1 MATTITG
8 GCFCGGVRFEVTLP
22 FSDANYCHCGRC
34 RKHSGS
40 EFSVQARVPRE
51 QFRLLSGE
59 ELIRVYEP
67 EDGAV
72 KAFCSV
78 CGSSLFGRRWPEGD
92 EVAIRMGTLDGD
104 PGIRGEFHTFVDSAP
119 SWAPVAE
126 DGLPR
131 YVEGYGSTP
140 R

>member
-1 MATTITG
+1 
-8 GCFCGGVRFEVTLP
+8 VRYEVELP
-22 FSDANYCHCGRC
+22 FTDANYCHCSRC
-34 RKHSGS
+34 RKHSGAAAS
-40 EFSVQARVPRE
+40 AQARIPRE
-51 QFRLLSGE
+51 RFRLLSGE

-92 EVAIRMGTLDGD
+92 EIAIRLGTLDGE
-104 PGIRGEFHTFVDSAP
+104 PEIQPELHTFVDFAP
-119 SWAPVAE
+119 EWAPVPD

-131 YVEGYGSTP
+131 YAEGYGST
-140 R
+140 RR